1 MRSRGLGKSRAPS
14 RFASSSRPTR
24 RNSAISLP
32 ASTGSTRCRREGES
46 LIRRLV
52 YVAFFLEVGLL
63 LVVLPWSTFWDN
75 NYFVLS
81 LPSIRPF
88 LTNHFVRGA
97 ITGLGGVNLVA
108 GFVDLTLVF
117 ASREPHDATDRPAA

>member
-1 MRSRGLGKSRAPS
+1 MSPHAW
-14 RFASSSRPTR
+14 
-24 RNSAISLP
+24 N
-32 ASTGSTRCRREGES
+32 GSTRCRREGDT

-63 LVVLPWSTFWDN
+63 LVVLPWSAFWDH
-75 NYFVLS
+75 NYFVLMW
-81 LPSIRPF
+81 PTIRPF

-97 ITGLGGVNLVA
+97 ITGIGGVNLVA

-117 ASREPHDATDRPAA
+117 ASREPRDATDRPAA

>member
-1 MRSRGLGKSRAPS
+1 M
-14 RFASSSRPTR
+14 
-24 RNSAISLP
+24 SAP
-32 ASTGSTRCRREGES
+32 ASTGSTRCRLEGEH
-46 LIRRLV
+46 LIRRLI

-75 NYFVLS
+75 NWFAFKW
-81 LPSIRPF
+81 PAIRPF
-88 LTNHFVRGA
+88 LNNHFVRGA

-117 ASREPHDATDRPAA
+117 ASRERRDATDRPAA